1 MTYTLASATSRE
13 EVAHRIATKEALFR
27 EPDFQ
32 HPVRGRLETRDSASQ
47 FPAALGVMQRATEL
61 YVGHY

>member
-32 HPVRGRLETRDSASQ
+32 HPVRAYCLSARTLDLHSK
-47 FPAALGVMQRATEL
+47 GVIEVQQDQ
-61 YVGHY
+61 